1 MWNFMLAR
9 VNQLLLLREMS
20 RKAKDW
26 STADAYREQLRAAGK

>member
-1 MWNFMLAR
+1 MLAR